1 MVQQQAQVLDLMAAG
16 GRRLVDRVAI
26 ITGAGQGHGR
36 ATAKRMAQEGAH
48 VMVVDRHEPGATR
61 TVGELREFGAQA
73 ESCVA
78 DISDPENFKEVAA
91 ATKERFGKIDI
102 LVNVAG
108 GSMYGPKYGWNYT
121 PDELRANVENN
132 LLTCM
137 WGCWAVLPYM
147 VEQGSGAI
155 VNFGSVT
162 SELVDADQVIYA
174 TTKGGVRTLT
184 KGMSIALAP
193 HGIRVNAVGP
203 ATIVTDLNRDYL
215 EEHPEIYAKRLRRT
229 PLGRLGTPEDV
240 VNGVLYLASD
250 VAGFV
255 TGTTLFMDAGRLA
268 QNTVPEDLV

>member
-1 MVQQQAQVLDLMAAG
+1 MELNLAGKVVVVTGAAG
-16 GRRLVDRVAI
+16 SLGSEVAKGFADHGSSVALLD
-26 ITGAGQGHGR
+26 TNGAKVRQ
-36 ATAKRMAQEGAH
+36 MAQGI
-48 VMVVDRHEPGATR
+48 VDNGGQAIAL
-61 TVGELREFGAQA
+61 TVDVSSRADVAKALDSVEAQWR
-73 ESCVA
+73 V
-78 DISDPENFKEVAA
+78 P
-91 ATKERFGKIDI
+91 DI
-102 LVNVAG
+102 LVNGAGIVNRVGFLDETDEDFDRVMGTNLKGTWLCSQLVARRMIG
-108 GSMYGPKYGWNYT
+108 
-121 PDELRANVENN
+121 ANIR
-132 LLTCM
+132 
-137 WGCWAVLPYM
+137 
-147 VEQGSGAI
+147 GAI

-215 EEHPEIYAKRLRRT
+215 EEHPEVYAKRLQRT
-229 PLGRLGTPEDV
+229 PLGRLGAPEDV

-268 QNTVPEDLV
+268 QNTVPEDSA

>member
-1 MVQQQAQVLDLMAAG
+1 MDLNLADKVVVVTGAAG
-16 GRRLVDRVAI
+16 SLGSEVAK
-26 ITGAGQGHGR
+26 GFAGQGSR
-36 ATAKRMAQEGAH
+36 VALLDMNVAKAQKVTQGISDLGGQAMALKVNVGSGA
-48 VMVVDRHEPGATR
+48 E
-61 TVGELREFGAQA
+61 
-73 ESCVA
+73 VA
-78 DISDPENFKEVAA
+78 DALDRVQAQWAA
-91 ATKERFGKIDI
+91 PDI
-102 LVNVAG
+102 LINGAGIVNRVG
-108 GSMYGPKYGWNYT
+108 FL
-121 PDELRANVENN
+121 DETEEDWDRVMGTNLKGTWLCSQLTARRMIEANIK
-132 LLTCM
+132 
-137 WGCWAVLPYM
+137 
-147 VEQGSGAI
+147 GAI

-215 EEHPEIYAKRLRRT
+215 EEHPEVYTKRLRRT